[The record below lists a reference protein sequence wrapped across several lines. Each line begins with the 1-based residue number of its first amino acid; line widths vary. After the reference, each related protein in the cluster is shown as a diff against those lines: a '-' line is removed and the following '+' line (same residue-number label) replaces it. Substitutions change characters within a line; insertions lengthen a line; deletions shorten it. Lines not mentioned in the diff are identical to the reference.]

1 MTPNFFVCPVCEG
14 KGSRENKPCPRCQG
28 KGIYA
33 WIGGYL
39 VYFEKKFK
47 KGESFLIILKA
58 IFKTIIK
65 IALISFAILGLFS
78 LLKVFYPLTFLE
90 NFAVFKKGNDF
101 LFLIFWLSVITD
113 SFLIYLFDR
122 EREERR
128 KIYPAI
134 SREAKIPPQEFE
146 DLERIKEKFR
156 INAGEAL
163 SKETKKNLAQSF
175 DFAFKLRDKNLEPLH
190 LLVAL
195 LNSKEVILALNR
207 LAIPWEELKG
217 IVSQKLN
224 ELEKKILEKEEV
236 IVSVELKK
244 TFLTAYALA
253 AEKDLINISSLE
265 VLESMV
271 DLKGTV
277 RDIFDELEVGPQEIK
292 NVSLW
297 IDIYSQIRQ
306 ESAYFSRLARRKPKG
321 AVNRAFTA
329 VATPFLDA
337 LSQDLTQVARA
348 GYLNLCIDREKE
360 MEEIFRIF
368 EGGERSIILNGEP
381 GTGKTTIINGIARK
395 MVTEEVP
402 KFLQDKRLVSLS
414 IASLVA
420 GAASGGEV
428 EERLQTI
435 LYEIVRA
442 GNVALFIKDIHN
454 LVGIKTTEG
463 ELDISEILADALK
476 RRLFWLIS
484 TSNPREYRRLIE
496 GRALEEVLTKIE
508 IKEPEKNETIQ
519 ILEVNVLGIE
529 AAQEVYFSYQALE
542 KAYELSSRFIYERF
556 LPSKAILLLEEVAVY
571 VKSSRGRG
579 LVVTGEDVAALV
591 SSKTKIP
598 LTKITET
605 ESEKLLGLEERI
617 HQRIV
622 DQDEAVKMV
631 ATALRRARVE
641 LRSLKRPI
649 ANLLFLG
656 PTGVGKTELAKT
668 VAEVYFGDEK
678 NMLRFDMSEYQN
690 KADIIR
696 LIGAPDGSF
705 EGLLTS
711 AVLKSP
717 FSLLLL
723 DEIEKTHPDILNL
736 FLQVMDDG
744 RLTEATGRVVDF
756 TNIILIGT
764 SNAGTEFIQEEI
776 EKGTDVSEIQRILT
790 REKLKAYFRP
800 EFLNRFDGIIVF
812 EPLGM
817 EEIKQITKLL
827 LKKTEKQLLEKGI
840 NLEVT
845 EEAVLELAQAGFD
858 PIYGAR
864 PLARA
869 IQERVSDVLA
879 KYLLTGKLTRR
890 QTVLLKAGG
899 EIEVK

>member
-1 MTPNFFVCPVCEG
+1 
-14 KGSRENKPCPRCQG
+14 
-28 KGIYA
+28 
-33 WIGGYL
+33 
-39 VYFEKKFK
+39 
-47 KGESFLIILKA
+47 
-58 IFKTIIK
+58 
-65 IALISFAILGLFS
+65 
-78 LLKVFYPLTFLE
+78 
-90 NFAVFKKGNDF
+90 
-101 LFLIFWLSVITD
+101 
-113 SFLIYLFDR
+113 
-122 EREERR
+122 
-128 KIYPAI
+128 
-134 SREAKIPPQEFE
+134 
-146 DLERIKEKFR
+146 
-156 INAGEAL
+156 
-163 SKETKKNLAQSF
+163 
-175 DFAFKLRDKNLEPLH
+175 
-190 LLVAL
+190 
-195 LNSKEVILALNR
+195 
-207 LAIPWEELKG
+207 
-217 IVSQKLN
+217 
-224 ELEKKILEKEEV
+224 
-236 IVSVELKK
+236 
-244 TFLTAYALA
+244 
-253 AEKDLINISSLE
+253 
-265 VLESMV
+265 
-271 DLKGTV
+271 
-277 RDIFDELEVGPQEIK
+277 
-292 NVSLW
+292 
-297 IDIYSQIRQ
+297 
-306 ESAYFSRLARRKPKG
+306 
-321 AVNRAFTA
+321 
-329 VATPFLDA
+329 
-337 LSQDLTQVARA
+337 
-348 GYLNLCIDREKE
+348 
-360 MEEIFRIF
+360 
-368 EGGERSIILNGEP
+368 
-381 GTGKTTIINGIARK
+381 
-395 MVTEEVP
+395 
-402 KFLQDKRLVSLS
+402 
-414 IASLVA
+414 
-420 GAASGGEV
+420 
-428 EERLQTI
+428 
-435 LYEIVRA
+435 
-442 GNVALFIKDIHN
+442 LFIKDIHN

-519 ILEVNVLGIE
+519 ILEANVLGIE

-812 EPLGM
+812 KPLGM

-845 EEAVLELAQAGFD
+845 EEAVSELAQAGFD